1 VLASFFLLLSYYLII
16 VKHCSRRTRLES
28 DGQDVVDENQGPA
41 IDHPIWLINTIGLQP
56 SVINK
61 ITVFKYRKS
70 DVLIDGTDCSV
81 CLSEFQENEVLRLL
95 PKCNHAFHIPCIDT
109 WLRSHTNCP
118 LCRAGILSNTWSASN
133 PSASG
138 EQGGLNLRTDEDTQN
153 GNPERNG
160 DLGEN
165 RSETGGGIGLTPVD
179 GERKEVDQSSL
190 NLMPKEETQMENSES
205 NGEFGENR
213 AETDDEIELPYTN
226 DGRKVLEELKDGG
239 NYKGCSV
246 SSVSMDFAS
255 AVTQN
260 SGDCREDLSQ
270 SHMGIVQMQDLEDSK
285 MNEVIGSDSTS
296 QILNNSPGSLTR
308 SVSYGGRLFLPRNG
322 RNLSSILP
330 F

>member
-1 VLASFFLLLSYYLII
+1 M
-16 VKHCSRRTRLES
+16 
-28 DGQDVVDENQGPA
+28 
-41 IDHPIWLINTIGLQP
+41 
-56 SVINK
+56 
-61 ITVFKYRKS
+61 FKYRKN
-70 DVLIDGTDCSV
+70 DVLIDGTDCLV

-118 LCRAGILSNTWSASN
+118 LCRAGILSNTWSVSN
-133 PSASG
+133 PSVSG
-138 EQGGLNLRTDEDTQN
+138 EQGDLNLRTDEDTQN

-160 DLGEN
+160 ELAESMAET
-165 RSETGGGIGLTPVD
+165 RSGIGLPPVD

-190 NLMPKEETQMENSES
+190 NLMPKEQTQMENSES

-213 AETDDEIELPYTN
+213 TETDDEIELPHTN
-226 DGRKVLEELKDGG
+226 DGRKVIEELKDGG

-246 SSVSMDFAS
+246 SSVPMDF
-255 AVTQN
+255 VTQN
-260 SGDCREDLSQ
+260 SGDCGEDLSQ
-270 SHMGIVQMQDLEDSK
+270 SHMGIVQMHDLEDSK
-285 MNEVIGSDSTS
+285 MNEVIGSGSTS

-308 SVSYGGRLFLPRNG
+308 SVSYGGRLSLPRSG

>member
-1 VLASFFLLLSYYLII
+1 
-16 VKHCSRRTRLES
+16 
-28 DGQDVVDENQGPA
+28 
-41 IDHPIWLINTIGLQP
+41 
-56 SVINK
+56 
-61 ITVFKYRKS
+61 
-70 DVLIDGTDCSV
+70 
-81 CLSEFQENEVLRLL
+81 
-95 PKCNHAFHIPCIDT
+95 
-109 WLRSHTNCP
+109 
-118 LCRAGILSNTWSASN
+118 
-133 PSASG
+133 
-138 EQGGLNLRTDEDTQN
+138 LRTDEDTQN

-160 DLGEN
+160 ELGEN

-205 NGEFGENR
+205 NGEFGGNR

-246 SSVSMDFAS
+246 SSVPMDFAS

-270 SHMGIVQMQDLEDSK
+270 SHMGIVQMQDLEGSN